1 LAAYPLNPCLPT
13 GRSLTGDLKANADA
27 GRVLGEM
34 SNFNQIIAMDLKD
47 QVRQLVDSCK
57 DDVILQEV
65 LTLLHGTDNDW
76 WLTVSDMEK
85 ARTTK
90 ALQELRNGQS
100 VSHESVMQAAWQKL
114 GK

>member
-1 LAAYPLNPCLPT
+1 M
-13 GRSLTGDLKANADA
+13 NA
-27 GRVLGEM
+27 M
-34 SNFNQIIAMDLKD
+34 NLKD

-57 DDVILQEV
+57 DDAVLQEV
-65 LTLLHGTDNDW
+65 LTLLHGTGNDW
-76 WLTVSDMEK
+76 WLSLSDMEK

-100 VSHESVMQAAWQKL
+100 VSHESVMQAAWQNL